1 MAKPRNRDVDK
12 PSRPAATPPPPKP
25 KPPGPTKPTDV
36 RHELE
41 VEEAFELGFSEEAA
55 ESAGTM
61 AIEERPAPA
70 PAEGVDF
77 ADTIDVAEPPVNWA
91 EPLIEPPLQSGLEQW
106 VRHLEHY
113 KRVWPLPQN
122 LAESFAKAKRAF
134 KKKYLVQ
141 RPGSMVQ
148 SAISSHPHHNIMGVG
163 IGRKWTGGFPTGEP
177 ALIILVRRKFADADL
192 VDSHR
197 LPREIG
203 GVATDVIETGRF
215 CLFRNPRSRWRPHQP
230 GCSIGP
236 ENLAD
241 PVPMAGTFGAIVR
254 DRAKQQ
260 LHLLSAAHVL
270 TNFGGILDPQAS
282 IFQPSLLDFGTVHDV
297 VGQVGRCELW
307 TQHGDVTLDA
317 GIATLLQPKGAT
329 NDIPAIGQVAGIA
342 AMHIDDAVEKVGR
355 TTSYRQGAVIA
366 TGIDGLL
373 PEGSPKPFFGQT
385 LIRGTQM
392 IPFADFGDS
401 GSLVVAAEQ
410 ATRGTKPAVG
420 LLVAGNADSV
430 HAHYAVATPIQPI
443 MDALEVDMA

>member
-1 MAKPRNRDVDK
+1 MAKARNRDVDK
-12 PSRPAATPPPPKP
+12 PSKPAATPPPAPP
-25 KPPGPTKPTDV
+25 TSKPPGPTDV
-36 RHELE
+36 RHRLEVDEEDFELL
-41 VEEAFELGFSEEAA
+41 VEEAAPSTGA
-55 ESAGTM
+55 M
-61 AIEERPAPA
+61 AIADRPAPA
-70 PAEGVDF
+70 PPSED
-77 ADTIDVAEPPVNWA
+77 DLI
-91 EPLIEPPLQSGLEQW
+91 IEPPPQSGPEEW
-106 VRHLEHY
+106 VRHLEDC
-113 KRVWPLPQN
+113 KRVWPLPRN
-122 LAESFAKAKRAF
+122 LAESLAKAKRAF

-141 RPGSMVQ
+141 RPGSRVQ

-163 IGRKWTGGFPTGEP
+163 IGRKWTGGLPTGEP

-197 LPREIG
+197 LPDEIA

-215 CLFRNPRSRWRPHQP
+215 CLFRNPRARWRPYQP

-254 DRAKQQ
+254 DRAQQQ

-270 TNFGGILDPQAS
+270 TNFGGISDPQAP
-282 IFQPSLLDFGTVHDV
+282 IFQPSLLDFGTANDV

-307 TQHGDVTLDA
+307 TLHGDVTLDA
-317 GIATLLQPKGAT
+317 GLATLLQPGGAT
-329 NDIPAIGQVAGIA
+329 NDIPAIGRVAGTA

-355 TTSYRQGAVIA
+355 TTSYSQGAVIA

-373 PEGSPKPFFGQT
+373 PEGSPNPFFGQT

-401 GSLVVAAEQ
+401 GSLVVASEQ
-410 ATRGTKPAVG
+410 ATGGTKPAVG
-420 LLVAGNADSV
+420 LLVAGNADRV
-430 HAHYAVATPIQPI
+430 HDHYAVATPIQPI